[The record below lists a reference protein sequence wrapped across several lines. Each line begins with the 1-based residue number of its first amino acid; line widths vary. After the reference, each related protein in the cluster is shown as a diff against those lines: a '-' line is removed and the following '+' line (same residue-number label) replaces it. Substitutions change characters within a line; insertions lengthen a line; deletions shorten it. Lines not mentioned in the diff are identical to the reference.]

1 MEGGSSSETGDKVEK
16 QRGLKLG
23 SVLPKIEPFK
33 PRKNFYDPRELRSW
47 AKKTGF
53 VSTFSGETDRG
64 SVSGRTQNE
73 SGKLDLERGIVKKGS
88 LSPTIELDP
97 ILGRTRNRGTEIEQ
111 DLGFEN
117 GRNKKESDGVLGMRD
132 RVLRAENQRDGA
144 GVNLKNAERREG
156 LSGPGNGNAIVGA
169 SGSGNGDGNG
179 NGNGNG
185 VQPATP
191 VTGLKKEDGD
201 GEEEMRI
208 PAIPDDEGQ
217 GYGGWHQSPKLK
229 CGPGENPGYG
239 QYGFVLVF
247 SSFSFCLMDISSN

>member
-1 MEGGSSSETGDKVEK
+1 MEGGSRSETGDKAEK
-16 QRGLKLG
+16 QKGLKLG
-23 SVLPKIEPFK
+23 SLLPKIEPFM

-73 SGKLDLERGIVKKGS
+73 SGKFDLERGIEKKES

-97 ILGRTRNRGTEIEQ
+97 ILGRTRNRGAEIEQ

-156 LSGPGNGNAIVGA
+156 FSGPENGNANVGA
-169 SGSGNGDGNG
+169 SASGNVNG
-179 NGNGNG
+179 NGNR
-185 VQPATP
+185 VQPAVP
-191 VTGLKKEDGD
+191 VTELKKEDGD

-208 PAIPDDEGQ
+208 PAIPGDEGQ
-217 GYGGWHQSPKLK
+217 GYEGWHQSPKLR

-239 QYGFVLVF
+239 QYGFVLVV
-247 SSFSFCLMDISSN
+247 SSFSFSLVDISSN